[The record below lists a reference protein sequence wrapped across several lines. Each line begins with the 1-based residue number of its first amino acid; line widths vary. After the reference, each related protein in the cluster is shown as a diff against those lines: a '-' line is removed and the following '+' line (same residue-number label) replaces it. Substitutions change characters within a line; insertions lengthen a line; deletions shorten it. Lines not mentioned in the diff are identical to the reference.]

1 MVAQWSDAV
10 DGWRVGGFM
19 GRLVGGGLLAVGLY
33 SRSKQAKSYRC
44 VCKALCVRVIEWL
57 REGLA
62 PVGLWGR
69 RWRGDGPGRRVGGG
83 AVVVAYV

>member
-1 MVAQWSDAV
+1 MAGEWEGSWAALCV
-10 DGWRVGGFM
+10 
-19 GRLVGGGLLAVGLY
+19 GGLLAVGLH
-33 SRSKQAKSYRC
+33 SRSKLAKSYQR

-62 PVGLWGR
+62 PVGLLGR

-83 AVVVAYV
+83 AVVVAYIY